1 MHVYLRDEPIRLQM
15 RRVDTEGLGDEGESL
30 TPIGFWVVGNDRPSF
45 RAMVPSDTL
54 AVLTTA
60 LAEPVR
66 LGLLAEEPEDEEE
79 EVHGM
84 VGVTLPAEAVQ
95 HEDGGAEDPTEP
107 WKADPEAWKGGDDE
121 EHSQRTVLL
130 AFAPLVRLRRR
141 FPADFSAEIAD
152 LLERAIEGDT
162 RPSLQARVEQQ
173 LGDL

>member
-1 MHVYLRDEPIRLQM
+1 MHIYLRDEPIRLQM
-15 RRVDTEGLGDEGESL
+15 RRVDPEGLGEEDDAL
-30 TPIGFWVVGNDRPSF
+30 TPIGFWVSGNERPSF

-54 AVLTTA
+54 GVLTTA

-66 LGLLAEEPEDEEE
+66 LGLLAEEPEEEE

-84 VGVTLPAEAVQ
+84 VGVTLPADAIP
-95 HEDGGAEDPTEP
+95 HEDGADEDHAEP
-107 WKADPEAWKGGDDE
+107 WKPHPEAWKGGTVE
-121 EHSQRTVLL
+121 ERSARTVLL

-162 RPSLQARVEQQ
+162 RPSLEARVEQQ